1 MAQEV
6 LSRFLSEGRGSR
18 LAVARP
24 LYTGAASAR
33 RATDGHAGLWFD
45 KFCDRWQINGSHW
58 SMKGDSN
65 SKLEWIK
72 TVTDRTVGTQDQ
84 IDEYA
89 SRLLR
94 MVDRQSGRWE
104 VYVTESRFVTGLG
117 RSHPVENGFAWH
129 PTLGTPYLPG
139 SSVKGLIHAWA
150 KTGAGNMDRTR
161 CNRVFGDIGAAG
173 AVCFLDAVPT
183 APVKLV
189 ADVMTPHYA
198 GWSSDDPP
206 GDWRSP
212 VPIPFLVT
220 DTSTTFLFGFVPSRR
235 TDTTTD
241 DLNAVAEW
249 LRSAL
254 EWAGAGAKTSVG
266 YGRMGL
272 DPDVRMRLEK
282 KEAARQKEW
291 EQQRALQSA
300 RENLPK
306 DAAKIEEMIMSG
318 AWSDRNPF
326 LDAAES
332 FLSDKQRLSKA
343 AYERIKKQISDYWP
357 GILEN
362 PDAVQ
367 GKRKKPKYRP
377 RPQDLARKLLSMEI
391 EGD

>member
-1 MAQEV
+1 MA
-6 LSRFLSEGRGSR
+6 L
-18 LAVARP
+18 P

-33 RATDGHAGLWFD
+33 RTSDGHAGLWFD
-45 KFCDRWQINGSHW
+45 KFCDRWQIKDSHW

-65 SKLEWIK
+65 SKLKWIK
-72 TVTDRTVGTQDQ
+72 TVTDGPVGTQDR
-84 IDEYA
+84 IDEYT

-94 MVDRQSGRWE
+94 MVDRRSGRWE

-117 RSHPVENGFAWH
+117 RSHPVESGFAWH

-150 KTGAGNMDRTR
+150 KTDAGNVDPTR
-161 CNRVFGDIGAAG
+161 RKRVFGDIGAAG

-183 APVKLV
+183 APVKLA

-198 GWSSDDPP
+198 GWGSDDPP

-212 VPIPFLVT
+212 TPIPFLVT
-220 DTSTTFLFGFVPSRR
+220 DTSTTFLFGFVPSRL

-241 DLNAVAEW
+241 DLNAVTDW

-272 DPDVRMRLEK
+272 DRDVRMRLER
-282 KEAARQKEW
+282 KEAEQHRERERQRE
-291 EQQRALQSA
+291 LQSA
-300 RENLPK
+300 WENLPK
-306 DAAKIEEMIMSG
+306 DAAEIVAMIVSKD
-318 AWSDRNPF
+318 WSHNNDF
-326 LDAAES
+326 LEAVERI
-332 FLSDKQRLSKA
+332 LEDKQTLSRK
-343 AYERIKKQISDYWP
+343 AYELIAKEISKYWP
-357 GILEN
+357 GILDN
-362 PDAVQ
+362 PDAVK
-367 GKRKKPKYRP
+367 GRRKKQKYPRRP
-377 RPQDLARKLLSMEI
+377 RALAKKLLSIEI

>member
-1 MAQEV
+1 MK
-6 LSRFLSEGRGSR
+6 
-18 LAVARP
+18 RP

-33 RATDGHAGLWFD
+33 RTANGHAGLWFD
-45 KFCDRWQINGSHW
+45 KFCDRWQVEDSHW

-72 TVTDRTVGTQDQ
+72 TVTDGTVGTQDQ

-94 MVDRQSGRWE
+94 MVDRRSGHWE
-104 VYVTESRFVTGLG
+104 VCVTESRFVTGLG

-150 KTGAGNMDRTR
+150 KTDAGNVDPTR
-161 CNRVFGDIGAAG
+161 RKRVFGDLGAAG

-183 APVKLV
+183 APVKLA

-198 GWSSDDPP
+198 GWKPDDPP

-212 VPIPFLVT
+212 TPIPFLVT
-220 DTSTTFLFGFVPSRR
+220 DTSTTFLFGFVPARH

-266 YGRMGL
+266 YGRMCL
-272 DPDVRMRLEK
+272 DRDVRMRLER
-282 KEAARQKEW
+282 KEAEQHRERERQ
-291 EQQRALQSA
+291 RTLQSA

-306 DAAKIEEMIMSG
+306 DAAEIEEMIVSG
-318 AWSDRNPF
+318 AWSDRNRF
-326 LDAAES
+326 LDSATS
-332 FLSDKQRLSKA
+332 FLSDKQRLSKE
-343 AYERIKKQISDYWP
+343 AYERLEKQISDYWP
-357 GILEN
+357 GILDN

-377 RPQDLARKLLSMEI
+377 RPQALAKKLLSIEI